1 MARVLLVGVGAVGE
15 AFAVLAN
22 RKKNPWFELMVL
34 ADYNTQRAQEVA
46 TQIGSPRFV
55 AHHINARNV
64 KDIAA
69 LIKKFNITMV
79 MNSCDPSFVAP
90 IFDACF
96 ETNAKYFDMA
106 MSLSTR
112 HKTQPYTKL
121 GALTLGQYQFEQH
134 KKWENSGN
142 LAVIGIGVEPGLSNV
157 FAKYAQKHLFSKI
170 EEIGVRDGSNLVV
183 KGYDFAP
190 TFSISTLLEEC
201 LNPPIIWE
209 KDRGLYVT
217 EAFSQPEMFDFPELG
232 PLEVVNVEHE
242 EVILIPMVIDCNR
255 VTFKYALGNEFI
267 GILKTIETL
276 GMDSTEYVDVKG
288 VKVRPR
294 DVLSAIL
301 PDPAKIGPILKGK
314 TCAGTWVQGF
324 GKDGKPRE
332 VYLYQIC
339 DNEVTMKNYNVQ
351 AVVWQTAI
359 PALIAME
366 LVATG
371 VWKGKGVL
379 GAESFDPDPFL
390 ALMPA
395 YEMPYGIKE
404 MVPRTKSSKL

>member
-1 MARVLLVGVGAVGE
+1 MARVLLIGVGAVGE

-46 TQIGSPRFV
+46 TLINSPRYV

-64 KDIAA
+64 KDIAD
-69 LIKKFNITMV
+69 LIRKFKITLV
-79 MNSCDPSFVAP
+79 MNACDPSFVEP
-90 IFDACF
+90 IFDACY
-96 ETNAKYFDMA
+96 ETNSKYFDMA
-106 MSLSTR
+106 MSLSVR
-112 HKTQPYTKL
+112 HKTQPYKQI
-121 GALTLGQYQFEQH
+121 GPSTLGQYQFEQH
-134 KKWENSGN
+134 KNWENSGN

-183 KGYDFAP
+183 EGYDFAP
-190 TFSISTLLEEC
+190 TFSIFTLLEEC

-209 KDRGLYVT
+209 KGRGLYVT
-217 EAFSQPEMFDFPELG
+217 EAFSQPEIFDFPELG
-232 PLEVVNVEHE
+232 PLECVNVEHE
-242 EVILIPMVIDCNR
+242 EVVLIPRVIDCNR

-314 TCAGTWVQGF
+314 TCAGTWVQGL

-395 YEMPYGIKE
+395 YEMPYGVKE

>member
-22 RKKNPWFELMVL
+22 RKKNQWIELMVL
-34 ADYNTQRAQEVA
+34 ADYNTKRAQEVA
-46 TQIGSPRFV
+46 TLINSPRFV
-55 AHHINARNV
+55 PHHINARNV
-64 KDIAA
+64 KDISE
-69 LIKKFNITMV
+69 LIRKFKITLV
-79 MNSCDPSFVAP
+79 MNACDPSFVEP

-96 ETNAKYFDMA
+96 ETNVKYFDMA
-106 MSLSTR
+106 MSLSVR
-112 HKTQPYTKL
+112 HKTHPYQKI
-121 GALTLGQYQFEQH
+121 GPSTLGQYQFEQN
-134 KKWENSGN
+134 KSWENSGN
-142 LAVIGIGVEPGLSNV
+142 LAVIGIGVEPGLSDV

-183 KGYDFAP
+183 EGYDFAP
-190 TFSISTLLEEC
+190 TFSIFTLLEEC

-209 KDRGLYVT
+209 KGTGLYVT
-217 EAFSQPEMFDFPELG
+217 EAFSQPEVFDFPELG
-232 PLEVVNVEHE
+232 PLECVNVEHE
-242 EVILIPMVIDCNR
+242 EVVLIPRVIDCNR

-314 TCAGTWVQGF
+314 TCAGTWVQGL